1 MKILGISAH
10 YHDSAAAL
18 LIDGVPVCAVQ
29 EERLSRRKNDAG
41 FPMAAIEWC
50 LDHAG
55 LDPADLDAVVFYER
69 SMLKFERILIC
80 SLRAFPRSWRSFPNA
95 IKNSLGDKVWVRG
108 IISSYLDVPRRKILF
123 TGHHHAHAATAFLT
137 APTRRAAIL
146 TADGVGEWAT
156 VTAGQGDR
164 RSDGRTEIKLLREIR
179 FPHSLGMLYS
189 TFTAYLGF
197 AVNEGEYKVMGLA
210 AHGRPTMIDKVQ
222 KLISRTPDGGFA
234 LDLDY
239 FEYQTTASRSYSSR
253 FVELFGPP
261 RNAYEPI
268 DLDTAEGRRFADCA
282 ASVQRVL
289 EDTLVDMA
297 RALHQETG
305 LPDLCLGGGVALNGV
320 ANARVLAESG
330 FERVFVPPAPGDA
343 GCALGAAL
351 YADRI
356 YFGQPDRE
364 VPDHPF
370 WGPLVDPDDLARAAR
385 EDGQTVEQIDEPAL
399 IERVADE
406 LAAGRVIGWMDGAS
420 EFGPRALG
428 HRSILA
434 APHSKDMRDRLNRDI
449 KYREEFRPFA
459 PVAPI
464 EAADRFFEL
473 PEGGA
478 RLARFMSGVFPVRP
492 EWRSTLAAI
501 THVDGS
507 ARLQTLE
514 RGMAPR
520 LYALLEAYGRRSGV
534 PVLLNTSFNVAGEP
548 IVNRALEGYSTFR
561 RCGID
566 MLVAGS
572 TLVTKRAASAAIQE
586 RLRPWRAED
595 MEIRGETS
603 ASVRAGGGAPAPVKS
618 EEIA

>member
-1 MKILGISAH
+1 MKVLGISAH

-18 LIDGVPVCAVQ
+18 VVDGMPVCAVQ

-41 FPMAAIEWC
+41 FPVGAIEWC
-50 LDHAG
+50 LNHAG
-55 LDPADLDAVVFYER
+55 VEPEDLDAVVFYER
-69 SMLKFERILIC
+69 SMLKFERILT
-80 SLRAFPRSWRSFPNA
+80 SALKAFPRSWQSFPNA
-95 IKNSLGDKVWVRG
+95 IKSSLGEKVWVRG
-108 IISSYLDVPRRKILF
+108 IISSYLGVPRHKILF
-123 TGHHHAHAATAFLT
+123 TRHHHAHAAAAFLT

-156 VTAGQGDR
+156 LTVGHGERRADGGTAI
-164 RSDGRTEIKLLREIR
+164 TLLREIR

-197 AVNEGEYKVMGLA
+197 AVNEDEYKVMGLA
-210 AHGRPTMIDKVQ
+210 AYGRPTMAAQVQ
-222 KLISRTPDGGFA
+222 KLIRRTADGAFA
-234 LDLDY
+234 LDMDY
-239 FEYQTTASRSYSSR
+239 FEYHTTATRSYSSR

-261 RNAYEPI
+261 RNPYEPI
-268 DLDTAEGRRFADCA
+268 DLETTEGQRFADCA

-289 EDTLVDMA
+289 EDTLVDMT

-320 ANARVLAESG
+320 ANARILAESG
-330 FERVFVPPAPGDA
+330 FERVFVPSAPGDA

-351 YADRI
+351 YADRV
-356 YFGQPDRE
+356 YLGNPDQD

-370 WGPLVDPDDLARAAR
+370 WGPPVDAAELARAAR
-385 EDGQTVEQIDEPAL
+385 EDGQPVEELGEAAL
-399 IERVADE
+399 IARIADE
-406 LAAGRVIGWMDGAS
+406 LAAGRVVGWMDGAS

-434 APHSKDMRDRLNRDI
+434 APHSGEMRERLNRDI

-459 PVAPI
+459 PVTPI
-464 EAADRFFEL
+464 EAADRYFEL
-473 PEGGA
+473 PAGGA

-492 EWRSTLAAI
+492 EWRARLAAI

-507 ARLQTLE
+507 ARVQTLE
-514 RGMAPR
+514 RDMAPR
-520 LYALLEAYGRRSGV
+520 LYALLEAYGQRSGI

-566 MLVAGS
+566 VLVAGP
-572 TLVTKRAASAAIQE
+572 TLVTKQAQLRACEQITLNAETAKSAEKKSQDFSA
-586 RLRPWRAED
+586 
-595 MEIRGETS
+595 GS
-603 ASVRAGGGAPAPVKS
+603 ASSALKRRIFS
-618 EEIA
+618 LL